1 MPGSRRRH
9 VQYCAGVFSVRAA
22 LLTLALVSV
31 MGLAAQTRVLLPVVA
46 TVLVAQA
53 LIASAPSPADER
65 GRAIPTPQL
74 TATLIAGGV
83 STAIAFVPAL
93 LYGAQT
99 RASLDSLKPG
109 VFAGMLLGVA
119 AGLIAAIVAQALR
132 ADGRRQLVPSLAAVT
147 SLVVF
152 AASASAWVAA
162 ARANTGRE
170 VVTIGCAAVLASFL
184 AGLVPGDRRILLP
197 LALVLG
203 AAAGA
208 GASHLLGGEAT
219 VSFAAGVGFGAAGIA
234 LVGLTVGTVWTHG
247 RSHLP
252 SAWGL
257 PGALAFVLAGPLIYV
272 AGDFLAATVSVRP

>member
-1 MPGSRRRH
+1 M
-9 VQYCAGVFSVRAA
+9 VLSVRAA
-22 LLTLALVSV
+22 VLTAALVTV
-31 MGLAAQTRVLLPVVA
+31 MGLAAQTRVLLPVLA
-46 TVLVAQA
+46 TVLVAQV
-53 LIASAPSPADER
+53 LIASAPSPADDR

-83 STAIAFVPAL
+83 SSLIAFYPTL
-93 LYGAQT
+93 LFGAQT

-132 ADGRRQLVPSLAAVT
+132 TDGRQQLVPSLAAVS

-152 AASASAWVAA
+152 AACASAWVGA

-170 VVTIGCAAVLASFL
+170 IVTIGCVAVLASFL
-184 AGLVPGDRRILLP
+184 TGLVPGDRRVMLP
-197 LALVLG
+197 LSLMLG

-208 GASHLLGGEAT
+208 GASHVLGGHAT
-219 VSFAAGVGFGAAGIA
+219 LPFAAGVGFGAAGIA
-234 LVGLTVGTVWTHG
+234 LLGLAVGTVWAHG

-257 PGALAFVLAGPLIYV
+257 PGALAFVMAGPLVFV
-272 AGDFLAATVSVRP
+272 AGDFLAATV